1 MKTKII
7 AFRTSEELFHQYSSL
22 NIKVRKQF
30 VNKCNEMLT
39 NFLLINVN
47 KSNVNNPNVNKSNVN
62 NPNVNNP
69 SGITSSIKDRLIHTP
84 QPIEFSDEEINE
96 LIKGC

>member
-47 KSNVNNPNVNKSNVN
+47 KSNVNNPNVN
-62 NPNVNNP
+62 NP